1 MPDLIHIVDLQVS
14 AVVGVSDEERREPQ
28 RLLFSLELRIKDIGP
43 AAYTDNVK
51 LTLDYAAVAE
61 RVRILTESRP
71 RRLIETLAEDVA
83 TDLLKAF
90 PILISLRLE
99 LKKFVLPNAGHV
111 ALVIE
116 RPMTGRPAI
125 SYRHS
130 PTTSLRVARN
140 APPSPSPAP

>member
-1 MPDLIHIVDLQVS
+1 MPDLIRIVDLEVV
-14 AVVGVSDEERREPQ
+14 AVIGVLEEERHQ
-28 RLLFSLELRIKDIGP
+28 SQTLLFTLDLLIKDIGP

-61 RVRILTESRP
+61 RVCLMAESRP

-99 LKKFVLPNAGHV
+99 LKKFVLHNANYV
-111 ALVIE
+111 SLVIE
-116 RPMTGRPAI
+116 RPMEGRPAI

-130 PTTSLRVARN
+130 PTTSLRVGPN
-140 APPSPSPAP
+140 TSPRR

>member
-1 MPDLIHIVDLQVS
+1 MPDLIRIVDLETT
-14 AVVGVSDEERREPQ
+14 AVIGVSDEERRAPQ

-61 RVRILTESRP
+61 RVRILAASRP

-83 TDLLKAF
+83 TDLLHVF

-99 LKKFVLPNAGHV
+99 LKKIILPNTDHV

-116 RPMTGRPAI
+116 RPMTGRPTI

-140 APPSPSPAP
+140 ALPGQ